1 LELLTEEWLRELIA
15 RGVHYVWYHT
25 YRPMGPKPNFE
36 LALRPEQL
44 VRIRRFVTEMRAR
57 VPIAI
62 IDAYYDHRG
71 QALCPMST
79 GISHHISPR
88 GDIEPCP
95 IIQFATETVRDPR
108 GIYATMR
115 DSAFLKDFREL
126 SARHTRGCVVLERPD
141 LVKELVVK
149 HDARDTTARGTAM
162 AELNA
167 MTPRFS
173 QWLPGEEVPEKHWM
187 YKLAKK
193 YWFNDFNAYAQAD
206 HREAASG
213 KVKALRA
220 STAPPQEAALP

>member
-1 LELLTEEWLRELIA
+1 M
-15 RGVHYVWYHT
+15 
-25 YRPMGPKPNFE
+25 RPD
-36 LALRPEQL
+36 QL
-44 VRIRRFVTEMRAR
+44 VRVRRFVTEMRAR

-95 IIQFATETVRDPR
+95 IIQFAVENIRDRR
-108 GIYATMR
+108 GIFATMR
-115 DSAFLKDFREL
+115 DSDFLKDFREL

-149 HDARDTTARGTAM
+149 HGARDTTARGTAL
-162 AELNA
+162 AELEA

-193 YWFNDFNAYAQAD
+193 YWFNDFNAYARAEHDPVARAKAKELAEQHENPNA
-206 HREAASG
+206 RESG
-213 KVKALRA
+213 VLVG
-220 STAPPQEAALP
+220 